1 MIERLDQ
8 IMLKDFIELS
18 CGNPK
23 VLLEK
28 HEVPN
33 EEKMMKL
40 AAKLMHE
47 YKSIASPTKAKVDLI
62 DAEDGQKLMMR
73 EKCARILVMLCEMKH
88 PEMAVEILAEL
99 DIDTESLTTPEK
111 ITSRCKALLNEAVYD
126 LERYEEQQDEKRK
139 RKGVS
144 DADRVRQSWN
154 SEIAH
159 VMATLRMSIDPAT
172 TNAAIYANLVNQ
184 ANQRVKALAK
194 APAMMGMFM

>member
-33 EEKMMKL
+33 EEKMVKL

-47 YKSIASPTKAKVDLI
+47 YKSIASPNKAKIDLI
-62 DAEDGQKLMMR
+62 DAEDETKLQMK

-88 PEMAVEILAEL
+88 PEMAVEILEEL
-99 DIDTESLTTPEK
+99 EIETKSLNTPEK
-111 ITSRCKALLNEAVYD
+111 IAVRCQALLNEAKYD
-126 LERYEEQQDEKRK
+126 LERFRESQEEKKRGK
-139 RKGVS
+139 PKDNVTRIR
-144 DADRVRQSWN
+144 DSWN
-154 SEIAH
+154 KEIAY

-172 TNAAIYANLVNQ
+172 TNTAIYANLVHQ
-184 ANQRVKALAK
+184 AEVRAK
-194 APAMMGMFM
+194 QMAKMPSMFPF

>member
-28 HEVPN
+28 HEIAN
-33 EEKMMKL
+33 EEKMVKL

-47 YKSIASPTKAKVDLI
+47 YKTIASPNKAKIDLI
-62 DAEDGQKLMMR
+62 DAEDETKLQMK

-88 PEMAVEILAEL
+88 PEMAVEILEEL
-99 DIDTESLTTPEK
+99 EIETKSLNTPEK
-111 ITSRCKALLNEAVYD
+111 IAARCQALLNEAKYD
-126 LERYEEQQDEKRK
+126 LERFRESQEEK
-139 RKGVS
+139 KGKPKN
-144 DADRVRQSWN
+144 DASRIRDSWN
-154 SEIAH
+154 KEIAY

-172 TNAAIYANLVNQ
+172 TNTAIYANLVHQ
-184 ANQRVKALAK
+184 AEVRAK
-194 APAMMGMFM
+194 QMAKMPSMFPF

>member
-1 MIERLDQ
+1 MIKRLDQ
-8 IMLKDFIELS
+8 LMLKDFIELS

-33 EEKMMKL
+33 EEKMVKL

-47 YKSIASPTKAKVDLI
+47 YKSIASPNKAKIDLI
-62 DAEDGQKLMMR
+62 DAEDETKLQMK

-99 DIDTESLTTPEK
+99 DIDTSSLTTDEK
-111 ITSRCKALLNEAVYD
+111 IKSRCQALLNEAKYD
-126 LERYEEQQDEKRK
+126 LERFRESQEDKKKDKPKDNVTRI
-139 RKGVS
+139 R
-144 DADRVRQSWN
+144 DSWN
-154 SEIAH
+154 REIAY

-172 TNAAIYANLVNQ
+172 TNTAIYANLVHQ
-184 ANQRVKALAK
+184 AEVRAK
-194 APAMMGMFM
+194 QMAKMPPMFPF

>member
-33 EEKMMKL
+33 EEKMVKL

-47 YKSIASPTKAKVDLI
+47 YKSIASPNKAKIDLI
-62 DAEDGQKLMMR
+62 DAEDETKLQMK

-88 PEMAVEILAEL
+88 PEMAVEILEEL
-99 DIDTESLTTPEK
+99 EIETKSLNTPEK
-111 ITSRCKALLNEAVYD
+111 IAVRCQALLNEAKYD
-126 LERYEEQQDEKRK
+126 LERFRESQEEKK
-139 RKGVS
+139 KGKPKDNVTRIR
-144 DADRVRQSWN
+144 DSWN
-154 SEIAH
+154 KEIAY

-172 TNAAIYANLVNQ
+172 TNTAIYANLVHQ
-184 ANQRVKALAK
+184 AEVRAK
-194 APAMMGMFM
+194 QMAKMPSMFPF

>member
-33 EEKMMKL
+33 EEKMVKL

-47 YKSIASPTKAKVDLI
+47 YKSIASPNKAKIDLI
-62 DAEDGQKLMMR
+62 DAEDETKLQMK

-126 LERYEEQQDEKRK
+126 LERYEEEQDEKRK

-159 VMATLRMSIDPAT
+159 VMATLRMSIDPAS

>member
-18 CGNPK
+18 CGNAK

-33 EEKMMKL
+33 EEKMVKL

-47 YKSIASPTKAKVDLI
+47 YKSIASPNKAKIDLI
-62 DAEDGQKLMMR
+62 DAEDETKLQMK

-88 PEMAVEILAEL
+88 SEMAVEILEEL
-99 DIDTESLTTPEK
+99 EIETKSLNTPEK
-111 ITSRCKALLNEAVYD
+111 IAARCQALLNEAKYD
-126 LERYEEQQDEKRK
+126 LERFRESQEEKK
-139 RKGVS
+139 KGKPKN
-144 DADRVRQSWN
+144 DANRIRDSWN
-154 SEIAH
+154 REIAY

-172 TNAAIYANLVNQ
+172 TNTAIYANLVHQ
-184 ANQRVKALAK
+184 AEVRAK
-194 APAMMGMFM
+194 QMAKMPSMFPF

>member
-33 EEKMMKL
+33 EEKMVKL

-47 YKSIASPTKAKVDLI
+47 YKSIASPNKAKIDLI
-62 DAEDGQKLMMR
+62 DAEDGQKLYMK

-88 PEMAVEILAEL
+88 PEMTLEILQEL
-99 DIDTESLTTPEK
+99 DIETSSLDSPEK
-111 ITSRCKALLNEAVYD
+111 IKSRCQALLNEAKYD
-126 LERYEEQQDEKRK
+126 LERFKESQEDKKKDKPKDNVTRI
-139 RKGVS
+139 R
-144 DADRVRQSWN
+144 DSWN
-154 SEIAH
+154 REIAY

-172 TNAAIYANLVNQ
+172 TNTAIYANLVHQ
-184 ANQRVKALAK
+184 AEVRAK
-194 APAMMGMFM
+194 QMAKMPSMFPF

>member
-33 EEKMMKL
+33 EEKMVKL

-47 YKSIASPTKAKVDLI
+47 YKSIASPNKAKIDLI
-62 DAEDGQKLMMR
+62 DAEDETKLQMK

-99 DIDTESLTTPEK
+99 DIETKSLNTPEK
-111 ITSRCKALLNEAVYD
+111 IAARCQALLNEAKYD
-126 LERYEEQQDEKRK
+126 LERFRESQEEKK
-139 RKGVS
+139 KGKPKN
-144 DADRVRQSWN
+144 DANRIRDSWN
-154 SEIAH
+154 REIAY

-172 TNAAIYANLVNQ
+172 TNTAIYANLVHQ
-184 ANQRVKALAK
+184 AEVRAK
-194 APAMMGMFM
+194 QMAKMPSMFPF